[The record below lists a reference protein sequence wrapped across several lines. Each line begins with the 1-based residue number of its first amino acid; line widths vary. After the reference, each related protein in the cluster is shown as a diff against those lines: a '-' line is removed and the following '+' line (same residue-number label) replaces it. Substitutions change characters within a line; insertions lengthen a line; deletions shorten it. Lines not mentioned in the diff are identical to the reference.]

1 MKAAARRGMPLVVG
15 LLERELAVARGG
27 EMTDEEEEA
36 IKATLDWL
44 ERQIEI
50 DNRRRTKR
58 GKYKRR

>member
-1 MKAAARRGMPLVVG
+1 MPLVVG